1 MKDKYVKIMERMIVA
16 FFMTQIVSFTI
27 TIINY
32 GFITEFLLLWAR
44 SHMIALAVG
53 EPTCLLITPLIEK
66 LSSKISV
73 NLNKQRS
80 V

>member
-32 GFITEFLLLWAR
+32 GFITEFLLLWTR

-66 LSSKISV
+66 LSNKISV